1 MRYRWI
7 ENSRSTGNRFSLAWQ
22 SRAPCFLFDCSKSVV
37 VAWLVVVVVVA
48 WLVVVVVVAWLVVV
62 VVLAWLVVAL
72 GLGGGEECPKA
83 LQPRSKSIA
92 GWPEES

>member
-22 SRAPCFLFDCSKSVV
+22 SRAPWFLFDCSKS
-37 VAWLVVVVVVA
+37 VVVA

>member
-22 SRAPCFLFDCSKSVV
+22 SRAPWFLFDCSKSVV

-48 WLVVVVVVAWLVVV
+48 WLVVVVVVAWLVV
-62 VVLAWLVVAL
+62 AL